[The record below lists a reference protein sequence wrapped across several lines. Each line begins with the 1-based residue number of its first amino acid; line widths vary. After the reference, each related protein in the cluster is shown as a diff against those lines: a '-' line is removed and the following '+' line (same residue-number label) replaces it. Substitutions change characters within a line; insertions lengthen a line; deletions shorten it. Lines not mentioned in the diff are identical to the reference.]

1 MSDEGYLFSNMPVT
15 THYSTLLLV
24 FRTTELKTQRLK
36 RRNKQVCG
44 ATCGTTLLQQQE
56 KDTLFNSQGEYKVKV
71 FSFHYEFAVYLDAA
85 NKLSTREMNK
95 DRTFRA

>member
-36 RRNKQVCG
+36 RRNKEVCG

-71 FSFHYEFAVYLDAA
+71 FSFQYEFALCDYVHLQ
-85 NKLSTREMNK
+85 NVFPTVLWIST
-95 DRTFRA
+95 FI